1 VTSERTRTRR
11 HAERSDGD
19 RAVLDAILDAG
30 VVAQVGV
37 VDDGQPYIIPMAYA
51 RDGDR
56 LLLHGSTASRLMR
69 LLAAGAPACVS
80 VTHLDAIVVARSAFE
95 SSMQYRSAL
104 VLGRCRPAPDRDVA
118 LARITD
124 GLLPGRFDEARPMH
138 TREAAAT
145 SIVELALE
153 EWSVKVNT
161 DGPDDPDEDR
171 GTDVWAGVLPI
182 RTVIGEPEP
191 DHDVPPTVTV
201 PPSVHERMRR
211 GLG

>member
-1 VTSERTRTRR
+1 MATAGTPPPGQVARA
-11 HAERSDGD
+11 HAD

-30 VVAQVGV
+30 VVAQVGI
-37 VDDGQPYIIPMAYA
+37 VDDGQPYVIPMAYA

-104 VLGRCRPAPDRDVA
+104 VIGRCRPAADRELA
-118 LARITD
+118 LARLTD
-124 GLLPGRFDEARPMH
+124 ALLPGRSAEARPMR
-138 TREAAAT
+138 TREVAAT
-145 SIVELALE
+145 SIVELLLE

-161 DGPDDPDEDR
+161 AGPDDPDADR

-182 RTVIGEPEP
+182 RSVFDAPQP
-191 DHDVPPTVTV
+191 DHDVPPTVDV
-201 PPSVHERMRR
+201 PASVHARLRR